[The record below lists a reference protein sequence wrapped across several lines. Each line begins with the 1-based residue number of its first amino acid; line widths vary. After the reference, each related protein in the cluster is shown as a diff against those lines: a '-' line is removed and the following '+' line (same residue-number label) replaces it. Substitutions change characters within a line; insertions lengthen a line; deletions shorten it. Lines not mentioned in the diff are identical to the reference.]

1 MSRKK
6 KIGVTLFVFLL
17 FGFGIFF
24 VVRAANTSPSAEATN
39 VVTIGSV
46 QIALHMEKESV
57 GKIEAEHD
65 ITNKISVENTGKY
78 PAYLRIKVTKE
89 WKAYHSDSALD
100 PAELEKITLPNVD
113 SIQIKLES
121 DWKQVI
127 ENGECYYYY
136 KNPVASGNSAIFSN
150 SYRITNDVFS
160 GSVLEKLSAQDISVG
175 GDIKVVAEAI
185 QADTLTP
192 KKDANDDIIGWP
204 SENQIPSGV
213 TPSVDTSVTFEPGKV
228 KEVKFET
235 NDIKIN
241 SEKTNTF
248 IDISGMMPGESK
260 THLIQITNAST
271 ETIPVYMYAKTKNA
285 FSSLSE
291 DEKELLR
298 HLQLAIMNEKKQL
311 VYSGPLFENDASK
324 EMFSPEIPILLGKL
338 PPGTSEKLFVAV
350 KCPESWDK
358 PNVGVKVLWVFNAK
372 TALPSPTVTDN
383 SGGTATI
390 SPTATFNT
398 NTPAPSTI
406 PQTTIPQVSETP
418 TVSGKP
424 SDKPN
429 ATASSASKT
438 PKPTNIETS
447 VPDKTPKP
455 TDSATMPSD
464 VSPTPVAS
472 NNTVTPIR
480 PHKSESPKPSPTY
493 HSNPKPTGD
502 EEIETPE
509 VITNR
514 PSKTTKP
521 EKTAEH
527 GDSNVP
533 QNSGDPNR
541 KIDPNIYPVY
551 PTKTGDRTPIFF
563 WIICGGLSLIGGIW
577 MASVLR
583 REEK

>member
-6 KIGVTLFVFLL
+6 KIGVMVLSFLL

-46 QIALHMEKESV
+46 QIALHMEKESA

-100 PAELEKITLPNVD
+100 RAELEKITLPNVD
-113 SIQIKLES
+113 SIQINLES

-136 KNPVASGNSAIFSN
+136 KNPVASGNSAIFSK

-204 SENQIPSGV
+204 SEDQIPSGV
-213 TPSVDTSVTFEPGKV
+213 TPSVDTSVTFEPSKV

-271 ETIPVYMYAKTKNA
+271 ETIPVYMYAKTENA

-298 HLQLAIMNEKKQL
+298 HLQLAIMN
-311 VYSGPLFENDASK
+311 
-324 EMFSPEIPILLGKL
+324 
-338 PPGTSEKLFVAV
+338 
-350 KCPESWDK
+350 
-358 PNVGVKVLWVFNAK
+358 
-372 TALPSPTVTDN
+372 
-383 SGGTATI
+383 
-390 SPTATFNT
+390 
-398 NTPAPSTI
+398 
-406 PQTTIPQVSETP
+406 
-418 TVSGKP
+418 
-424 SDKPN
+424 
-429 ATASSASKT
+429 
-438 PKPTNIETS
+438 
-447 VPDKTPKP
+447 
-455 TDSATMPSD
+455 
-464 VSPTPVAS
+464 
-472 NNTVTPIR
+472 
-480 PHKSESPKPSPTY
+480 
-493 HSNPKPTGD
+493 
-502 EEIETPE
+502 
-509 VITNR
+509 
-514 PSKTTKP
+514 
-521 EKTAEH
+521 
-527 GDSNVP
+527 
-533 QNSGDPNR
+533 
-541 KIDPNIYPVY
+541 
-551 PTKTGDRTPIFF
+551 
-563 WIICGGLSLIGGIW
+563 
-577 MASVLR
+577 
-583 REEK
+583 